1 MNCYKHPND
10 YAVATCASCGVG
22 LCQNCLNGSVYSYDG
37 KPLCYDC
44 NLKAAEDEMSTLS
57 RRKVWALIKCI
68 FVLAFMILGF
78 AIWQS
83 TGDAMNSWIY
93 AGIGGIPSAFKSTK
107 SSGGMRVAS
116 NDIIDT
122 LFYPFIALLI
132 RLALIIVL
140 APIAAIFLV
149 IMNFVTFFKTSSALK
164 DTQNTYAFLL
174 RASSRSV
181 QTSSASQPSAPQS
194 SVAPNLKNVDDADD
208 SWMNSFMKPS
218 SAKPSVM
225 TTCLTW
231 KTQSAAA
238 GADKVNKVD
247 KVEEDEKNEDDIHE
261 SAIAPSSVQKQMKQ
275 L

>member
-1 MNCYKHPND
+1 MNCYKHLND
-10 YAVATCASCGVG
+10 YAVATCGSWGVG
-22 LCQNCLNGSVYSYDG
+22 LCQNCLNGSIYSYDG
-37 KPLCYDC
+37 KPLCHDC
-44 NLKAAEDEMSTLS
+44 NLKAAEDEMSTLG

-83 TGDAMNSWIY
+83 TGDAMNAWIY

-140 APIAAIFLV
+140 APIAAVFLV
-149 IMNFVTFFKTSSALK
+149 IMNLVTFFKTSSALK
-164 DTQNTYAFLL
+164 DTKNTYAFLL
-174 RASSRSV
+174 NVPNQPV
-181 QTSSASQPSAPQS
+181 QMSSASQSPVLQS
-194 SVAPNLKNVDDADD
+194 SAATNLKNVDDADD
-208 SWMNSFMKPS
+208 SWMDSFMKPS
-218 SAKPSVM
+218 STKPSVM
-225 TTCLTW
+225 TTRLTW
-231 KTQSAAA
+231 KTQSAATGA
-238 GADKVNKVD
+238 GRVNKAD
-247 KVEEDEKNEDDIHE
+247 QVEEDEKNEDDIHE
-261 SAIAPSSVQKQMKQ
+261 AAIAPSSVQKQMKQ

>member
-1 MNCYKHPND
+1 MNCYKHLND
-10 YAVATCASCGVG
+10 YAVATCGSCGVG
-22 LCQNCLNGSVYSYDG
+22 LCQNCLNGSIYSYDG
-37 KPLCYDC
+37 KPLCHDC
-44 NLKAAEDEMSTLS
+44 NLKAAEDEMSTLG

-83 TGDAMNSWIY
+83 TGDAMNAWIY

-140 APIAAIFLV
+140 APIAAVFLV
-149 IMNFVTFFKTSSALK
+149 IMNLVTFFKTSSALK
-164 DTQNTYAFLL
+164 DTKNTYAFLL
-174 RASSRSV
+174 NVPNQPV
-181 QTSSASQPSAPQS
+181 QMSSASQSPVLQS
-194 SVAPNLKNVDDADD
+194 SAATNLKNVDNADD
-208 SWMNSFMKPS
+208 SWMDSFMKPS
-218 SAKPSVM
+218 STKPSVM
-225 TTCLTW
+225 TTRLTW
-231 KTQSAAA
+231 KTQSAATGA
-238 GADKVNKVD
+238 GRVNKAD

-261 SAIAPSSVQKQMKQ
+261 AAIAPSSVQKQMKQ